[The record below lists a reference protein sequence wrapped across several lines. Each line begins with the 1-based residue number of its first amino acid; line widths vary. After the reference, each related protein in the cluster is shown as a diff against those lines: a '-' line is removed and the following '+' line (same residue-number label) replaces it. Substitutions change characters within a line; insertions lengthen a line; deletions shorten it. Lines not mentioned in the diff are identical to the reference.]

1 RIAAYP
7 PQRLIGLM
15 QQRISLSRPSNKD
28 WELALGNTSLDRV
41 RLLAD
46 LLNIP
51 LDLLEV
57 DLNT

>member
-1 RIAAYP
+1 
-7 PQRLIGLM
+7 M
-15 QQRISLSRPSNKD
+15 QQRLSLSRPSNKD